1 MMGPITWSYQPSESS
16 YMITTAVLFQVGSA
30 CRKLIVLTMLR
41 LKPPMNDPQVTPD
54 PLSRSPMFL
63 LPMVTWLRVAAEQ
76 TSPIGSG
83 SPITVSEPSLPP
95 LVSSPVPLRV
105 AVTPL
110 VWPETRL
117 ITPGVEGPNVVL

>member
-1 MMGPITWSYQPSESS
+1 MHPVEPS
-16 YMITTAVLFQVGSA
+16 G
-30 CRKLIVLTMLR
+30 LTMLR
-41 LKPPMNDPQVTPD
+41 LNPPMNDPQVTPD